1 MYLVAS
7 YLELLPFKSTSKW
20 ILNATRY
27 KIVLAVKCYMRGLL
41 TGIAG
46 MALAKIVRGG
56 GRGGL
61 EASTVLTVVVGTR
74 TGLRI
79 QHSCRGCSLAV
90 PTRKVRRALTLVII
104 YAVDASST
112 VLQRRGTQNSKDKE
126 K

>member
-1 MYLVAS
+1 
-7 YLELLPFKSTSKW
+7 
-20 ILNATRY
+20 
-27 KIVLAVKCYMRGLL
+27 
-41 TGIAG
+41 

-56 GRGGL
+56 GGSGL

-90 PTRKVRRALTLVII
+90 PPREVRRALTLVIV

-112 VLQRRGTQNSKDKE
+112 VLQRGRTKLQIKKGRERKSLCDTSRNKYVVACYFAQHSLVESQID
-126 K
+126 